1 MMFIAV
7 LLIWF
12 FPQLVTALPSQMKL

>member
-1 MMFIAV
+1 MMLIAV